1 MSESEY
7 IFTTTKTTTA
17 IATTTLPPT
26 LDSITSTLSDTFV
39 HYLNYLGK
47 LPGGDYL
54 LWYIKASYKDDPI
67 RSLFEL
73 MLFIFGVRYF
83 LMSKRKENKSEL
95 VKFSQREIDELID
108 DWNPTELVEPV
119 NDTEDWQLKSIPQ
132 IEGPNGPKVKLMN
145 LTKGENVLN
154 FAINDFLNLSRNET
168 IRHKAKDIISTT
180 GVGACSAPNFYGT
193 QEVHV
198 RLEEDISSFMHTD
211 NSIIY
216 GQDFITSTS
225 VLPAFVKRGDLCVV
239 DSGVN
244 LAIQKALVVSRCDI
258 SWYNHNDMNH
268 LESVLK
274 ELKPGLDK
282 QKQIQR
288 RFIVTEGIFDNT
300 GELVNLPELVKLKN
314 QYKYRVF
321 LDETN
326 SIGVLG
332 DFGRGVTE
340 HFGID
345 NKEIEIIVGSM
356 AKSFGSSGGFCT
368 GTKQMIHHQRLSSLA
383 YVFSASLPPYSAKVT
398 STAIEEILHQKN
410 GKSIIVS
417 QLQHLISYTFK
428 NLLTHLKSS
437 PFIEIVN
444 DSSSPTIH
452 LALKN
457 EYRESIGL
465 PQYYGNV
472 EFVRTGKRA
481 KFNNE
486 LDEHYLLENFILQ
499 KIIDEVL
506 KSKNILL
513 TRSKALLEHE
523 NLPIRRPRLLVL
535 VNIGLT
541 ENDVDSLI
549 TGFNDIIND
558 ICTSIKTPNDLTT
571 LRNEMINY

>member
-108 DWNPTELVEPV
+108 DWNPTELVEEV
-119 NDTEDWQLKSIPQ
+119 GDLENWQLKSIPQ
-132 IEGPNGPKVKLMN
+132 IEGHNGSRIKLMN

-154 FAINDFLNLSRNET
+154 FAINDYLSLSRNET
-168 IRHKAKDIISTT
+168 IRQKAKEVISTT

-258 SWYNHNDMNH
+258 SWYNHNDMEH
-268 LESVLK
+268 LHSVLK
-274 ELKPGLDK
+274 ELKPSLDK

-332 DFGRGVTE
+332 NYGRGVTE

-398 STAIEEILHQKN
+398 STAIEEVLKLEN
-410 GKSIIVS
+410 GKSILVG
-417 QLQHLISYTFK
+417 QLQHLINYTFN
-428 NLLTHLKSS
+428 NLLKGLKSS
-437 PFIEIVN
+437 SYIEIVN

-457 EYRESIGL
+457 SYRESIGL

-486 LDEHYLLENFILQ
+486 VDEHYLLENFILQ

-506 KSKNILL
+506 KSKNILI
-513 TRSKALLEHE
+513 TRSKLILEHE
-523 NLPIRRPRLLVL
+523 NLPIRRPRLLIL
-535 VNIGLT
+535 V
-541 ENDVDSLI
+541 S
-549 TGFNDIIND
+549 TGFSEDDIDMLTSGLGD
-558 ICTSIKTPNDLTT
+558 IVDDVCKSIRNANDLIN
-571 LRNEMINY
+571 LKQEMISY